1 MNSSLKVEVSLVFS
15 RPPDLTI
22 RCLRA
27 RVEGLSVY
35 VCPARFATRALCCAN
50 IAPPAACQLVESSTD
65 PDGGWH
71 TKACHPVQRV
81 ASNLCF
87 DPLTGQNPSV

>member
-1 MNSSLKVEVSLVFS
+1 MQRAKHTAQCTAV
-15 RPPDLTI
+15 DLCVDAH
-22 RCLRA
+22 RGA
-27 RVEGLSVY
+27 
-35 VCPARFATRALCCAN
+35 AWLCCVK
-50 IAPPAACQLVESSTD
+50 IAPLAACQLVESSTD

-71 TKACHPVQRV
+71 TKAHHPIQRV